1 MAALTYTVQIFV
13 SGPGPLDGVSPIPPG
28 TQKKNDPITGILQVR
43 LPPGAPL
50 GKFDP
55 GELVSPTYQKTNMAV
70 TSLSVVSG
78 APHSP
83 GSFVGIETLPGIGAP
98 VKVRQ
103 LLDLALPDPAGVFE
117 QVGLVYQP
125 GQKMV
130 IDTIADGA
138 TGPHLIQAT
147 IVVLNSECGVDLGAL
162 VSLIPGGGGG
172 GVVTNGANVGVGADV
187 FKILNG
193 TILEFRRLSGLGG
206 ISVVQ
211 NGDTIEI
218 SGGGSGLPWQVNPAG
233 AEPFSLDVTA
243 NLSETVAYDGTSPN
257 GPFTIEAP
265 PTPNNNDIFQVKEV
279 RGGFGFGVT
288 LSGNGSPI
296 ENYFGIPVASFGLV
310 VPSASL
316 TYQYYAI
323 DGVWRLV

>member
-1 MAALTYTVQIFV
+1 MAALSYTVQIFV

-28 TQKKNDPITGILQVR
+28 TQKSTDPVTKVLQVR

-55 GELVSPTYQKTNMAV
+55 GELVAPTYQKTNMAV

-83 GSFVGIETLPGIGAP
+83 GSFVGIETLPGNAAP
-98 VKVRQ
+98 AKVRQ
-103 LLDLALPDPAGVFE
+103 LLDLATPDPSGIFE

-130 IDTIADGA
+130 LDTIADGA
-138 TGPHLIQAT
+138 TGPHVIQAT
-147 IVVLNSECGVDLGAL
+147 VVVLNSECAVDLGFLASL
-162 VSLIPGGGGG
+162 VGGGGG
-172 GVVTNGANVGVGADV
+172 GGTVTNGANVGAGADV

-193 TILEFRRLSGLGG
+193 TILEFRRISGLGG
-206 ISVVQ
+206 VNVVQ

-218 SGGGSGLPWQVNPAG
+218 SGGGLPWQINPAG

-243 NLSETVAYDGTSPN
+243 NTSETVAYDGTAPN

-265 PTPNNNDIFQVKEV
+265 PAPSNNDVFQVKEV

-288 LSGNGSPI
+288 MSGNGSPI
-296 ENYFGIPVASFGLV
+296 ENYFGIPVASFALV

-323 DGVWRLV
+323 DDVWRLV